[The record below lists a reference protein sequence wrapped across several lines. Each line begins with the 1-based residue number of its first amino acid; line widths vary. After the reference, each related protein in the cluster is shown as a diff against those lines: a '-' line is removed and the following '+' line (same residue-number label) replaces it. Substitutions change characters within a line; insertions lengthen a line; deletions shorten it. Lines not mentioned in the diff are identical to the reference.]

1 MTIII
6 KNVSNLKIEWTD
18 RVEFL
23 NTLEQSGFL
32 FWLTAIIGMV
42 LIWGLGLFF
51 IRLINKAIRSD
62 RVQTVVNK
70 VGTWVLLF
78 ISMMYIFS
86 FLGESNWMT
95 REIVTIG
102 DTEVTPMLIIVII
115 FALVVA
121 FKLSNTIR
129 HYLLPPVYDRYEIDR
144 GPRATINTLLHY
156 TIIIVMIAFSLSSLG
171 FNFSS
176 LTVFAGVVGVGVGF
190 GLKNIM
196 NNFISG
202 LIILF
207 DRTIEV
213 GDRVVIDDTFTDI
226 EEIKIRYTIV
236 RTRLNERIIIPNS
249 YFLENKFINRSF
261 TNKRL
266 RVTIEVGVEYGED
279 LDLAEE
285 ELIESIYDL
294 QATKYGR
301 LLSNPLPEV
310 YVENFDEYNVS
321 LVLFFWIDDQAE
333 QAEFVLPSEARKI
346 IYKRFYEAG
355 VSFAFPRQDL
365 FLLNKQF
372 EEQAK

>member
-1 MTIII
+1 
-6 KNVSNLKIEWTD
+6 
-18 RVEFL
+18 
-23 NTLEQSGFL
+23 
-32 FWLTAIIGMV
+32 
-42 LIWGLGLFF
+42 
-51 IRLINKAIRSD
+51 
-62 RVQTVVNK
+62 
-70 VGTWVLLF
+70 
-78 ISMMYIFS
+78 MYIFS
-86 FLGESNWMT
+86 FLGESNWMS